1 MIGRE
6 TMELRLLRYFLAVAR
21 EENITRAAES
31 LHITQPSLSKQLM
44 ELEQELGKQLF
55 IRGKRKITLTEE
67 GVLLRKR
74 ADEIL
79 MLCEKT
85 EREIAQDSDLIGG
98 IISIGGAQSST
109 VAQATAQIAD
119 RYPRV
124 QFQFFNGDAE
134 TLMEKLDHGTLD
146 FGILIEPVDIV
157 KYEHLPLKETDEWGL
172 LMRKDCPLAEK
183 DAIRP
188 ADIQN
193 LPLILPQRIGLQR
206 ELSAWSGIATE
217 RLNIIATFDILFNNP
232 SLLIKNGL
240 GYAFAL
246 NNLVDTSESQTLC
259 FRPFEPAIK
268 IQYGLAWKRYQVFS
282 KAAEK
287 FIEQLRELVDNH
299 S

>member
-1 MIGRE
+1 
-6 TMELRLLRYFLAVAR
+6 MELRLLRYFLAVAR

-85 EREIAQDSDLIGG
+85 RREIAQDSDLIGG
-98 IISIGGAQSST
+98 VISIGGAQST
-109 VAQATAQIAD
+109 VVAQATTIIAD
-119 RYPRV
+119 RHPGV
-124 QFQFFNGDAE
+124 TFQFFNGDAE

-146 FGILIEPVDIV
+146 FGILIEPVDLV
-157 KYEHLPLKETDEWGL
+157 KYEHLPLNETDEWGL
-172 LMRKDCPLAEK
+172 LMQKDCSLASKE
-183 DAIRP
+183 AIRP
-188 ADIQN
+188 EDIQGV
-193 LPLILPQRIGLQR
+193 PLILPQRIGLQR
-206 ELSAWSGIATE
+206 ELSAWAGISTE
-217 RLNIIATFDILFNNP
+217 QLNTIATFDILFNNP

-246 NNLVDTSESQTLC
+246 RTLVDTSESPTLC
-259 FRPFEPAIK
+259 FRPLEPAIK
-268 IQYGLAWKRYQVFS
+268 IQYGLAWKRYPIFS

-287 FIEQLRELVDNH
+287 FIEQIRELIDDQ
-299 S
+299 

>member
-1 MIGRE
+1 
-6 TMELRLLRYFLAVAR
+6 MELRLLRYFLAVAR

-67 GVLLRKR
+67 GILLRKR

-79 MLCEKT
+79 LLCEKT
-85 EREIAQDSDLIGG
+85 EREIAQDSALISGV
-98 IISIGGAQSST
+98 ISIGGAQSNT
-109 VAQATAQIAD
+109 VAQATAQIAANH
-119 RYPRV
+119 PAV

-146 FGILIEPVDIV
+146 FGILIEPIDIV

-172 LMRKDCPLAEK
+172 LMRKDCLLAKKEV
-183 DAIRP
+183 IHP
-188 ADIQN
+188 NDIKN
-193 LPLILPQRIGLQR
+193 LPLILPQRIRLQR
-206 ELSAWSGIATE
+206 ELSTWAGIASE
-217 RLNIIATFDILFNNP
+217 HLNIIATFDVLFNNP

-246 NNLVDTSESQTLC
+246 NNLIDTSESQTLC

-282 KAAEK
+282 KAAELFLSQVK
-287 FIEQLRELVDNH
+287 ETANNVP
-299 S
+299 

>member
-1 MIGRE
+1 
-6 TMELRLLRYFLAVAR
+6 MELRLLRYFLAVAR

-85 EREIAQDSDLIGG
+85 RREIAQDSDLIGG
-98 IISIGGAQSST
+98 VISIGGAQST
-109 VAQATAQIAD
+109 V
-119 RYPRV
+119 V
-124 QFQFFNGDAE
+124 
-134 TLMEKLDHGTLD
+134 LDHGTLD
-146 FGILIEPVDIV
+146 FSILIEPVDLV
-157 KYEHLPLKETDEWGL
+157 KYEHLPLNETDEWGL
-172 LMRKDCPLAEK
+172 LMQKDCSLASKEI
-183 DAIRP
+183 IRP
-188 ADIQN
+188 EDIQGV
-193 LPLILPQRIGLQR
+193 PLILPQRIGLQR
-206 ELSAWSGIATE
+206 ELSAWAGIPME
-217 RLNIIATFDILFNNP
+217 QLNTIATFDILFNNP

-246 NNLVDTSESQTLC
+246 RTLVDTSESPTLC
-259 FRPFEPAIK
+259 FRPLEPAIK
-268 IQYGLAWKRYQVFS
+268 IQYGLAWKRYPIFS

-287 FIEQLRELVDNH
+287 FIEQIRELIDDQ
-299 S
+299 

>member
-1 MIGRE
+1 
-6 TMELRLLRYFLAVAR
+6 MELRLFRYFLAVVR

-85 EREIAQDSDLIGG
+85 QREIAQDSDLIGG
-98 IISIGGAQSST
+98 VISIGGAQSPV
-109 VAQATAQIAD
+109 VAQATTMIAD
-119 RYPRV
+119 RHPGV
-124 QFQFFNGDAE
+124 TFQFFNGDAE

-157 KYEHLPLKETDEWGL
+157 KYDHLPLKETDEWGL
-172 LMRKDCPLAEK
+172 LMRKDCSLASKEV
-183 DAIRP
+183 IRP
-188 ADIQN
+188 EDIQN
-193 LPLILPQRIGLQR
+193 IPLILPQRIGLQR

-217 RLNIIATFDILFNNP
+217 HLNTIATFDILFNNP
-232 SLLIKNGL
+232 PLLIKNGL

-246 NNLVDTSESQTLC
+246 RTLVDISESSTLC
-259 FRPFEPAIK
+259 FRPLEPAIM
-268 IQYGLAWKRYQVFS
+268 IQYGLAWKRYPVFS
-282 KAAEK
+282 KATEK
-287 FIEQLRELVDNH
+287 FIEQMKALVK
-299 S
+299 